1 MDDDDAIDDKV
12 EIFSNDD
19 LKLKYLGQILSSES
33 SRKILILVAK
43 QEISAND
50 IAQETDLRLSLII
63 HHLNKMI
70 RAGVVKVNKIGKT
83 QKATT

>member
-1 MDDDDAIDDKV
+1 MDDDAIDDKV